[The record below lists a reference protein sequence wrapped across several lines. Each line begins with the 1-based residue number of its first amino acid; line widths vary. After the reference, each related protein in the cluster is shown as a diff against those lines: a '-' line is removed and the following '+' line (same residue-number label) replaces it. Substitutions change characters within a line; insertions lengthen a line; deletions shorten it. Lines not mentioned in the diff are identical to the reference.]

1 MSTILNL
8 SSPYYIENDTR
19 YVFLDGQYCKTMHQC
34 YSSLQAQLSFP
45 DYFGNNL
52 DALEEVLND
61 LDWINETVIKFI
73 ILNTKKLL
81 AEDISKKNAFIDILN
96 SSENEKLQIIYL
108 GEENPSQQEE

>member
-8 SSPYYIENDTR
+8 STPYYIENKTR
-19 YVFLDGQYCKTMHQC
+19 YVFLDGQYCKTVQQC
-34 YSSLQAQLSFP
+34 YSSLQAQLSLP

-61 LDWINETVIKFI
+61 LDWINEAIIKLI

-81 AEDISKKNAFIDILN
+81 AEDISKKGAFLDILN

-108 GEENPSQQEE
+108 E

>member
-8 SSPYYIENDTR
+8 STPYYIENKTR
-19 YVFLDGQYCKTMHQC
+19 YVFLDGQYCKTVQQC
-34 YSSLQAQLSFP
+34 YSSLQAQLSLP

-61 LDWINETVIKFI
+61 LDWINEAIIKLI

-81 AEDISKKNAFIDILN
+81 AEDISNKSAFIDILN

-108 GEENPSQQEE
+108 E

>member
-8 SSPYYIENDTR
+8 SSPCYIENKTR
-19 YVFLDGQYCKTMHQC
+19 YVFLDGQYCKTLQQC
-34 YSSLQAQLSFP
+34 YSSLQAQLSIP
-45 DYFGNNL
+45 GYFGNNL

-61 LDWINETVIKFI
+61 LDWINETIIKLI

-81 AEDISKKNAFIDILN
+81 AEDIYKKKVFIDILN

-108 GEENPSQQEE
+108 E

>member
-1 MSTILNL
+1 MSTISNL
-8 SSPYYIENDTR
+8 SSLYYIENDTR
-19 YVFLDGQYCKTMHQC
+19 YVFLDGQYCKTMQQC
-34 YSSLQAQLSFP
+34 YSSLQAQLSLP

-61 LDWINETVIKFI
+61 LDWITERVIKII
-73 ILNTKKLL
+73 ILNSKKLL

-108 GEENPSQQEE
+108 GEEKQPEQK

>member
-1 MSTILNL
+1 MRLELFERHGENEL
-8 SSPYYIENDTR
+8 VQPLASPLVEAMFDEPP
-19 YVFLDGQYCKTMHQC
+19 
-34 YSSLQAQLSFP
+34 LQAQLSFP
-45 DYFGNNL
+45 DYFGYNL

>member
-8 SSPYYIENDTR
+8 STPYYIENKTR
-19 YVFLDGQYCKTMHQC
+19 YVFLDGQYCKTVQQC
-34 YSSLQAQLSFP
+34 YSSLQAQLSLP

-61 LDWINETVIKFI
+61 LDWINEAIIKLI

-81 AEDISKKNAFIDILN
+81 AEDISKKSAFIDILN

-108 GEENPSQQEE
+108 E